1 MANSVQL
8 FKALT
13 DETRLR
19 ILALLGRQEL
29 CVCQIVQTLGI
40 GQSKASR
47 HLAHLKNAGL
57 VKDRRDGLWMHY
69 SLAPP
74 DGWLHGELIQWLLRA
89 DSEIPLAA
97 ADFDALGNLPE
108 CGDLCPEDSPR
119 KGNKR
124 QSDVAAISSLSDTS

>member
-8 FKALT
+8 FKALA

-29 CVCQIVQTLGI
+29 CVCQIVQTLDI

-74 DGWLHGELIQWLLRA
+74 NGRLHGELIQWLLRA
-89 DSEIPLAA
+89 DSEILLVA
-97 ADFDALGNLPE
+97 ADLKALGNLDE
-108 CGDLCPEDSPR
+108 CGELCSGHAPSKEAER
-119 KGNKR
+119 YEG
-124 QSDVAAISSLSDTS
+124 AAAVGS

>member
-1 MANSVQL
+1 MADSVQL
-8 FKALT
+8 FKALA

-19 ILALLGRQEL
+19 ILALLGRREL

-57 VKDRRDGLWMHY
+57 VKDRRDGLWMLY
-69 SLAPP
+69 SLAPS
-74 DGWLHGELIQWLLRA
+74 DGRLHRELIQWLLRA
-89 DSEIPLAA
+89 DGEIPLAA

-108 CGDLCPEDSPR
+108 CGDICPEGSPR

-124 QSDVAAISSLSDTS
+124 QPDIAVIGS